1 MKAWRFYAINDM
13 RLDEVPDPQVQPGG
27 VVVQVTVTQ
36 PSVTE
41 VIRARGEET
50 LGADYV
56 REAIAKHAPVQLLGH
71 EFAGVVVQVGEG
83 VTSLI
88 VGDRVASGR
97 SRMPCY
103 KCELCLSGQS
113 DYCRKGPS
121 VGRQIPGCFA
131 EYVSAPAEIFVKL
144 PVNVSDNEGACIQAL
159 TGSTDAVHTAEIQMG
174 DTIAVFGQGTMGL
187 AVLQIAKA
195 SGAGMAITVDVRD
208 DILELSKKFGADVTI
223 NARADD
229 PVKRILE
236 LTHGK
241 GADVVFEAAGGSTKQ
256 GLAGAATLKQAFK
269 VVRDVGKVVQV
280 AMFDGVVDLDLNQ
293 LRAQAIKYLF
303 PAPTNR
309 KLMEYTVHLVATG
322 QVTLKPTITHVLQ
335 GLDKLPEAF
344 EITANKGKYKALN
357 PAQVV
362 V

>member
-1 MKAWRFYAINDM
+1 MW
-13 RLDEVPDPQVQPGG
+13 LDEVPDPKVQPGG
-27 VVVQVTVTQ
+27 VVVEVTVTQ

-56 REAIAKHAPVQLLGH
+56 RQAIAERAPVQLLGH
-71 EFAGVVVQVGEG
+71 EFAGQVVEVGEG
-83 VTSLI
+83 VAMLR

-97 SRMPCY
+97 SRVPCY
-103 KCELCLSGQS
+103 KCELCLPGQS

-131 EYVSAPAEIFVKL
+131 EYVSAPAEIFVRL
-144 PVNVSDNEGACIQAL
+144 PDQVTDNEGACIQAL
-159 TGSTDAVHTAEIQMG
+159 TGCVDAVHTAEIEMG
-174 DTIAVFGQGTMGL
+174 DTIAVFGQGAMGL
-187 AVLQIAKA
+187 AVMQVAKA
-195 SGAGMAITVDVRD
+195 CGAGQAITVDVRD
-208 DILELSKKFGADVTI
+208 DVLALSKKLGADATI
-223 NARADD
+223 NAKVED
-229 PVKRILE
+229 PVRCILD
-236 LTHGK
+236 LTRGE

-269 VVRDVGKVVQV
+269 VTRDVGKVVQV
-280 AMFDGVVDLDLNQ
+280 AMFDGAVDLDLNQ

-322 QVTLKPTITHVLQ
+322 QVKLAPTITHVLH

-344 EITANKGKYKALN
+344 EITANKSKYKALN
-357 PAQVV
+357 PAQVAV
-362 V
+362 